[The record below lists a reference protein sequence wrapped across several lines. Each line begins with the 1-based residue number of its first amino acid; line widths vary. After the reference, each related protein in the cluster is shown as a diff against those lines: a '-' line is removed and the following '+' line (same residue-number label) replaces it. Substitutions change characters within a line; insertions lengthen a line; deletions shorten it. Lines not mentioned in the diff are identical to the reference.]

1 MGGPL
6 ARHLWWRTMQTWDGW
21 GPMTTL
27 HGRVLDVKLG
37 NRTVPAILSVHPF
50 QRGVELHPEVIGRA
64 IGDRLKPE
72 QFQPLEL
79 KAA

>member
-1 MGGPL
+1 
-6 ARHLWWRTMQTWDGW
+6 
-21 GPMTTL
+21 
-27 HGRVLDVKLG
+27 
-37 NRTVPAILSVHPF
+37 VPAILSVHPF